1 MILAPGLPRAVR
13 MPNFRSFFLAST
25 LVYASTVGAAS
36 AAWAP
41 PIGIPAPAF
50 GINEIAP
57 AAPNPW
63 TVATAG
69 FYYVDATKTAATDS
83 GNPYGTPAR
92 PRKTIPTQLPAGAV
106 VELHGTYDASHSSP
120 ATIVAQGTS
129 ARPVYIRGVSST
141 SRPLVRRGWEV
152 TGTYGIIENIEFG
165 PTPDLST
172 TGGIAILLPASHIV
186 VRHNDMHG
194 SPTDGG
200 LGVLNWEVPY
210 GVPYTGPGVVDN
222 VVIYDNLIH
231 DNGNL
236 NATFDQDVHGISVS
250 DHVHHLW
257 VVDNQLYR
265 NSGDGIQVN
274 AQTGQRA
281 TTHHIYIGRN
291 VSHDNKQTGFWIKD
305 ATDVIVSQNQA
316 YGHRPGNS
324 SLGQC
329 AGGQYSADWVWFIY
343 NNLHDCDYGV
353 ARVSNDSGNAAAH
366 TFVVGNLI
374 HKIHHSQSS
383 DPGDAWGPSAVLVT
397 GGSETHVVNN
407 TIYDVDSG
415 VNIATPNTTLD
426 IDGNIIANVTM
437 AQASHMILEFASL
450 AANTVFTRNLLFGDP
465 RLDWGN
471 GQTRPTAAQ
480 LASWKSLA
488 LDPQF
493 VNAPG
498 NDFHL
503 KSTSPALGAGGVNSV
518 YGAFQQR
525 YGISIAADIEG
536 TPRPSSAYA
545 LGAYEKPC
553 AGSVPGAPQNLVG
566 SNSASAI
573 SLQWAAPLAGCSAAP
588 SNYMVEIGN
597 APGSSNLA
605 NAAVGAVTVL
615 TLPATAVPPGSYYF
629 RVRAQN
635 AAGTGPASNE
645 VVLSYGGPGAPGNFT
660 VVKTATSMTLTWTAP
675 TTGGAV
681 TGYTLELGIASGV
694 TNASYPLTAATTVTT
709 PALPRGTYFMRI
721 KAKNAA
727 GTGAPSNEV
736 KLVVP

>member
-1 MILAPGLPRAVR
+1 MPHRIVFLLVTLLVCAPAVH
-13 MPNFRSFFLAST
+13 A
-25 LVYASTVGAAS
+25 

-83 GNPYGTPAR
+83 GNPYGTPAK
-92 PRKTIPTQLPAGAV
+92 PRRTIPTQLPAGAV
-106 VELHGTYDASHSSP
+106 VELHGTYEASHSSP

-129 ARPVYIRGVSST
+129 ARPVFIRGVSST
-141 SRPLVRRGWEV
+141 SRPLVQRGWEV

-165 PTPDLST
+165 PRPDLST

-200 LGVLNWEVPY
+200 LGILNWEVPY
-210 GVPYTGPGVVDN
+210 GVPYTGPGVIDN
-222 VVIYDNLIH
+222 VVVWDNLIH

-236 NATFDQDVHGISVS
+236 NATFDQDIHGISVS

-291 VSHDNKQTGFWIKD
+291 VSHDNKQTGVWIKD
-305 ATDVIVSQNQA
+305 ATDVIVSQNQF
-316 YGHRPGNS
+316 YGHRPSNS

-329 AGGQYSADWVWFIY
+329 VGGQYSADWVWFIY
-343 NNLHDCDYGV
+343 NNVHDCEYGV
-353 ARVSNDSGNAAAH
+353 ARVSDDSTNVAAH

-374 HKIHHSQSS
+374 HKIHHSQPW
-383 DPGDAWGPSAVLVT
+383 DPGDPWGPSGVLVT
-397 GGSETHVVNN
+397 GGTETHVVNN

-415 VNIATPNTTLD
+415 VNIATPKTTLD
-426 IDGNIIANVTM
+426 VDGNIIAGVTL
-437 AQASHMILEFASL
+437 AGASHMILGFTSL
-450 AANTVFTRNLLFGDP
+450 AAKTVFTRNLLFGDP
-465 RLDWGN
+465 RIDWGS
-471 GQTRPTAAQ
+471 GQMRPTAAQ
-480 LASWKSLA
+480 LTLWKLLTS
-488 LDPQF
+488 DPQF
-493 VNAPG
+493 VNVAG

-503 KSTSPALGAGGVNSV
+503 KSTSPALGAGDVNAV
-518 YGAFQQR
+518 YGVFQQR
-525 YGISIAADIEG
+525 YGVSIAADIEG
-536 TPRPSSAYA
+536 TPRPPSAYA
-545 LGAYEKPC
+545 LGAYERAC
-553 AGSVPGAPQNLVG
+553 AVSVPGAPQNLIG
-566 SNSASAI
+566 SSSISTI
-573 SLQWAAPLAGCSAAP
+573 SLHWTAPSSGCSAP
-588 SNYMVEIGN
+588 SNYTLEIGS
-597 APGSSNLA
+597 APGSSNLGS
-605 NAAVGAVTVL
+605 AAVGPVT
-615 TLPATAVPPGSYYF
+615 TATIPATAVPAGSYYF

-645 VVLSYGGPGAPGNFT
+645 VVLTYSVPGAPTNL
-660 VVKTATSMTLTWTAP
+660 VVVRSSTALTMSWTAP
-675 TTGGAV
+675 AAGGSI
-681 TGYTLELGIASGV
+681 TGYVLEVGTTSGAANLGSATLGAAS
-694 TNASYPLTAATTVTT
+694 TTLRTAV
-709 PALPRGTYFMRI
+709 LPRGTYFLRVR
-721 KAKNAA
+721 AKNGS
-727 GTGAPSNEV
+727 GTSAPSNEV
-736 KLVVP
+736 RLVVP